1 MNHIN
6 LESGVMK
13 DLKKQT
19 NKHEEKINRKK
30 TKKKTT
36 DHDLK
41 TLKSSVYYSLDL
53 HCYDRLPA
61 HQKVSK

>member
-1 MNHIN
+1 
-6 LESGVMK
+6 MK
-13 DLKKQT
+13 RNKQ
-19 NKHEEKINRKK
+19 EKNQ
-30 TKKKTT
+30 KKKTT